1 MGCTDNTYLEYWSY
15 DPLLF
20 SISNLDP
27 IANTDDGSCT
37 YIILEGCTDENYV
50 QYNALANVDNN
61 SCEDLIV
68 YGCTDVLAFNYDP
81 SANTDNGLCEQVEIG
96 CMDENY
102 LEFNPINN
110 TEDNSMCLTEVV
122 FGCNDEDALNY
133 NPESNT
139 NDESCF
145 YYLAQISYEMFADGI
160 VEFNSEVFG
169 MGSDY
174 SILWNF
180 GDGSYSNDFNPT
192 YTYTGNGLF
201 EVILL
206 VSNGLIEVIESVEI
220 DIINAVVGIDEY
232 QNIKMVI
239 SNQYFDLMGREVS
252 NNYLNHSQVYIQKI
266 TYDDGSHVFV
276 KNVKLDQ

>member
-1 MGCTDNTYLEYWSY
+1 MGCTDSTYLEYWSY
-15 DPLLF
+15 DPLSF
-20 SISNLDP
+20 SLSNLDP

-37 YIILEGCTDENYV
+37 YIILEGCTNENFV

-68 YGCTDVLAFNYDP
+68 FGCTDVLAFNYDP

-102 LEFNPINN
+102 LEYNPINN

-139 NDESCF
+139 NDESCI
-145 YYLAQISYEMFADGI
+145 YYLAQITYEMFANGI
-160 VEFNSEVFG
+160 VEFNSDVLG

-174 SILWNF
+174 TILWDF
-180 GDGSYSNDFNPT
+180 GDGFYSNDYNPT
-192 YTYTGNGLF
+192 YTYLDNGLF
-201 EVILL
+201 EVVLH
-206 VSNGLIEVIESVEI
+206 VSNGLIEVIESIEI
-220 DIINAVVGIDEY
+220 EIINAIVGIDEY
-232 QNIKMVI
+232 DNNRMVI
-239 SNQYFDLMGREVS
+239 SNQYFDLMGREVCIKH
-252 NNYLNHSQVYIQKI
+252 LNKYQVYIQKI
-266 TYDDGSHVFV
+266 VYNDGTHAFV
-276 KNVKLDQ
+276 KNIKLN

>member
-1 MGCTDNTYLEYWSY
+1 
-15 DPLLF
+15 
-20 SISNLDP
+20 
-27 IANTDDGSCT
+27 
-37 YIILEGCTDENYV
+37 
-50 QYNALANVDNN
+50 
-61 SCEDLIV
+61 
-68 YGCTDVLAFNYDP
+68 
-81 SANTDNGLCEQVEIG
+81 
-96 CMDENY
+96 
-102 LEFNPINN
+102 
-110 TEDNSMCLTEVV
+110 
-122 FGCNDEDALNY
+122 
-133 NPESNT
+133 
-139 NDESCF
+139 
-145 YYLAQISYEMFADGI
+145 MFADGI
-160 VEFNSEVFG
+160 VEFSSEVFG

-252 NNYLNHSQVYIQKI
+252 NNCLNHSQVYIQKI

-276 KNVKLDQ
+276 KNVKLDQWIY